1 MPSMRNVWKITA
13 RHVMSEFFSYSP
25 HNGMRYDSEEEDT
38 EITIHSSQDVQS
50 ILDKMSAKRS
60 MPESE
65 RKKHVLRHYCSI
77 PTEVEIEL
85 RAKGIDI
92 WNKHQTK
99 ELIREI
105 EQNYPKLKATR
116 MHHEI

>member
-1 MPSMRNVWKITA
+1 
-13 RHVMSEFFSYSP
+13 MSEFYSYSP
-25 HNGMRYDSEEEDT
+25 HNGMCYDSEEEGT

-50 ILDKMSAKRS
+50 VLEQMAAKRS

-65 RKKHVLRHYCSI
+65 RRKHVLRHYCAI
-77 PTEVEIEL
+77 PTYVEIEL
-85 RAKGIDI
+85 RTKGIDI

-116 MHHEI
+116 MHHAL

>member
-1 MPSMRNVWKITA
+1 
-13 RHVMSEFFSYSP
+13 MSEFFSYSP
-25 HNGMRYDSEEEDT
+25 HNGMRYDSEEDDRGNL
-38 EITIHSSQDVQS
+38 TIYSSQDVQP
-50 ILDKMSAKRS
+50 ILERMAEKRAV
-60 MPESE
+60 PESE

-99 ELIREI
+99 ELLKAINED
-105 EQNYPKLKATR
+105 YPLLKATR
-116 MHHEI
+116 MNHAL